1 MGENIQDL
9 QKVSNALKI
18 TGLTAQLL
26 QLTLFELF
34 LHNVQ
39 SHGFLCFTF
48 ITTFKINRSSVLT
61 TILQRCLCLHIPSTP
76 PQILLFLLESDKLSR
91 PASYYFHLTPFIS
104 PLLLLSSTFTES
116 KGGKLTR
123 QCLKVKKTVVIYFN
137 TD

>member
-39 SHGFLCFTF
+39 RVMS
-48 ITTFKINRSSVLT
+48 SSV
-61 TILQRCLCLHIPSTP
+61 
-76 PQILLFLLESDKLSR
+76 
-91 PASYYFHLTPFIS
+91 S
-104 PLLLLSSTFTES
+104 PL
-116 KGGKLTR
+116 
-123 QCLKVKKTVVIYFN
+123 
-137 TD
+137 

>member
-39 SHGFLCFTF
+39 SWLP
-48 ITTFKINRSSVLT
+48 L
-61 TILQRCLCLHIPSTP
+61 
-76 PQILLFLLESDKLSR
+76 
-91 PASYYFHLTPFIS
+91 FHLYNY
-104 PLLLLSSTFTES
+104 
-116 KGGKLTR
+116 
-123 QCLKVKKTVVIYFN
+123 V
-137 TD
+137 